1 MSDDGVDAVPEG
13 EGSEGGAASEGEPR
27 LTAKAFHDSPGVDDW
42 RVLFWGAYAFYR
54 TDSFAEGARFVAAIA
69 EAAASVGHEPDVDL
83 RPRGVTIRT
92 FTRSDGALSAVD
104 AVLAARIS
112 QAARDLGLTAD
123 PTNVQQV
130 GIAVAQGEGVDTRP
144 FWSAVFGYDDLYDV
158 DAIDPNRRGPHLW
171 FHDLHPPR
179 IGRGRTHI
187 DVSVPA
193 DVIRQ
198 RVDAALAAGGRI
210 ASDAEAPGWWSLA
223 SPDNHGIDIA
233 AWPDTED
240 GEEG

>member
-1 MSDDGVDAVPEG
+1 MNDDGIDAVPEG
-13 EGSEGGAASEGEPR
+13 EPSEVGVAPGDERR

-54 TDSFAEGARFVAAIA
+54 TQSFAEGTRLVAAIA
-69 EAAASVGHEPDVDL
+69 EAAASVGHGPDVDL
-83 RPRGVTIRT
+83 RPTGVTIRT
-92 FTRSDGALSAVD
+92 FTRSDGSLSAID

-112 QAARDLGLTAD
+112 KAARDLGLTAD
-123 PTNVQQV
+123 PASVQQI
-130 GIAVAQGEGVDTRP
+130 GIAVAQGAGVDTRP
-144 FWSAVFGYDDLYDV
+144 FWTAALGYDDLHDV

-171 FHDLHPPR
+171 FHDLRPPKP
-179 IGRGRTHI
+179 GRGRTHI
-187 DVSVPA
+187 DISVPA

-198 RVDAALAAGGRI
+198 RVDAAVAAGGRI
-210 ASDAEAPGWWSLA
+210 ADDKDAPGSWTIA

-233 AWPDTED
+233 AWPDVED